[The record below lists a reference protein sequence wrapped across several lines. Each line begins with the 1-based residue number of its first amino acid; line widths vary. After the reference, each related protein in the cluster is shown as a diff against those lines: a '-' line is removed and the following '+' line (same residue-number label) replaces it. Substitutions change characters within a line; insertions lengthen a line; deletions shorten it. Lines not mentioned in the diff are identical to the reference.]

1 MTPSPPSPPSP
12 PLRPLAPR
20 RPRPPWRWLVALV
33 LLVALG
39 HAVLLDGLYG
49 LRQPHS
55 LLAQMA
61 APMYTRVLTPSEA
74 PPPTAA
80 ASAVAAT
87 AVPERLQSRTI
98 APAVPE
104 APAPAATASAARD
117 DASAEAAQRE
127 RVQARERREQA
138 RQEARQAAL
147 QQANAARDEARQQA
161 RQKARREERLAR
173 AAAAQPSAPASSAE
187 PGTGADSGTNNG
199 DTPASHTD
207 TAAALAAAAGSSPQ
221 GATGAGA
228 SPSSTGQTAAVAGS
242 SNLGADPF
250 TGSPIGPLASPS
262 TSSSTNPMAGQSAS
276 ASTDPRAQP
285 GSANLPPRHA
295 NPAAS
300 PGQPPDTLTA
310 ARNGASAAQAS
321 GARTATGSG
330 HGGASAKVA
339 DAWPPNT
346 RLAYTLRGNYRGELH
361 GTARVLWQTSGTQYQ
376 AQVELDLGL
385 LASMRLTSQGELT
398 AQSLVPRVYEELMRK
413 KRRNVRLG
421 AESLHL
427 ANGET
432 LPRPPGVQDTASQ
445 FIELSHRFA
454 SGQVPLTVGQTVNF
468 ALARP
473 NRVAQWTYDV
483 VEDTQLQLPQLGTT
497 RALLVK
503 PRPIEGDTKGI
514 SAQMWLAPSL
524 QYLPVRILLTTGNGD
539 QQVDL
544 LLQQVDQGDAPR

>member
-1 MTPSPPSPPSP
+1 MTPSP
-12 PLRPLAPR
+12 PLRPHAPR
-20 RPRPPWRWLVALV
+20 RPRPPWRWLVALA

-74 PPPTAA
+74 PPPAAA
-80 ASAVAAT
+80 ASAVAAA

-98 APAVPE
+98 APAVPEAPEAPE

-117 DASAEAAQRE
+117 DASAEAARRE

-138 RQEARQAAL
+138 RQEARQAAR
-147 QQANAARDEARQQA
+147 QQANAARDEALQQA

-173 AAAAQPSAPASSAE
+173 AAAAQPLAPASSAE
-187 PGTGADSGTNNG
+187 PGTGTDSGTNNG
-199 DTPASHTD
+199 DTPTSHTD
-207 TAAALAAAAGSSPQ
+207 TAAALAAAGSSPQ

-250 TGSPIGPLASPS
+250 TGASASQLASQLTSPS
-262 TSSSTNPMAGQSAS
+262 THPMTGQSAS
-276 ASTDPRAQP
+276 ASADPRAQP

-310 ARNGASAAQAS
+310 ARDGASAAQAS

-421 AESLHL
+421 TESLHL
-427 ANGET
+427 ANDET

-454 SGQVPLTVGQTVNF
+454 SGQVPLAVGQTVNF